1 MLLWILFILLLNGM
15 ISFAYSVIN
24 SGETTTLWAMFAVTY
39 VFFLGLTQTGILFA
53 AIMRMSKSSWGR
65 HFSRLGEILTLSF
78 IPFAFITLLVIY
90 FGGVDHLFYWASPA
104 AAHGHKGAHHL
115 SPWLGKNLFL
125 CRNLI
130 AMALFYGM
138 SYVYFSTGRIE
149 ENETPVSDDLDKRL
163 NVMSGFVMVLY
174 VIANTEIAWDFGMMI
189 IQHWESTIFPP
200 YWWVGNLFAGSAFLF
215 LISLYFMYKEQGK
228 VIEKEHLDQIGKLLL
243 SFALLW
249 IYMFWSQHIVIWYSD
264 LPNLTE
270 PLFKV
275 MKGNYASLFVTM
287 ILASFIIPFFALI
300 YRSIKLSVTALST
313 VALIICMGILINR
326 YLMIIPVFTDG
337 GVPLFATWTGV
348 SLLLA
353 GLSSV
358 LLSVILFLR
367 LFPKVKIVTSFRSD
381 Y

>member
-1 MLLWILFILLLNGM
+1 MLFWILLILLLNGM

-24 SGETTTLWAMFAVTY
+24 AGETTTLWAMLSVTY
-39 VFFLGLTQTGILFA
+39 IFFLGLTQTGILFA

-65 HFSRLGEILTLSF
+65 HFSRLGEVLTLSF
-78 IPFAFITLLVIY
+78 FPVAIITLLIIY

-104 AAHGHKGAHHL
+104 SAHGNEGGHHL
-115 SPWLGKNLFL
+115 SPWLGKGPFLF
-125 CRNLI
+125 RNLV

-138 SYVYFSTGRIE
+138 SFIYFRAGRIE
-149 ENETPVSDDLDKRL
+149 ENETPVSDKLDKRL
-163 NVMSGFVMVLY
+163 NVMSGFVMVFY

-189 IQHWESTIFPP
+189 IPHWESTIFPA
-200 YWWVGNLFAGSAFLF
+200 YWWVGNLFAGSAFLY

-228 VIEKEHLDQIGKLLL
+228 VIDKEHLDQFGKLLL

-249 IYMFWSQHIVIWYSD
+249 VYMFWSQHIVVWYSD
-264 LPNLTE
+264 LPYLTG
-270 PLFKV
+270 PLFKI
-275 MKGNYASLFVTM
+275 MKGNYTSLFVIM

-300 YRSIKLSVTALST
+300 YRSIKLSVSALAT
-313 VALIICMGILINR
+313 VALIICLGIWINR

-337 GVPLFATWTGV
+337 GAPLFATWTGI
-348 SLLLA
+348 SLILA
-353 GLSSV
+353 GLSAT

-367 LFPKVKIVTSFRSD
+367 LFPHLKIVTSFRSD